1 MSRRIVAA
9 CSLVVVLSMTVPLYA
24 APRVDPSQGQ
34 SFFDRFV
41 QQIRRVILDLNEVS
55 VPKP

>member
-9 CSLVVVLSMTVPLYA
+9 FSLVVVLSMTAPLHA
-24 APRVDPSQGQ
+24 AQRVDPSQGQ

-41 QQIRRVILDLNEVS
+41 QQIRRVVQDLTDIS
-55 VPKP
+55 LPKP